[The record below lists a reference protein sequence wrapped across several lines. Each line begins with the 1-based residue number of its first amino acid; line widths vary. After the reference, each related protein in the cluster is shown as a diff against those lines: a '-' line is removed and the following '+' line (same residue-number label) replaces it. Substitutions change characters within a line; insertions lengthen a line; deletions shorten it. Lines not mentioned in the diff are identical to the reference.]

1 MCGLFSSPQLLVRI
15 CIISERVSNHNVGL
29 PLELVGVLR
38 NKNYSL
44 RFLFD
49 SRVIGTERLSNQYS
63 DSVQKGSNIC
73 LSEIATIFETFSRLY
88 RSLNILELVLVPFF
102 PQPQ

>member
-15 CIISERVSNHNVGL
+15 CIISERVSSHNVGL

-63 DSVQKGSNIC
+63 DSVQKGKKGRTSVYQKSQRYLK
-73 LSEIATIFETFSRLY
+73 LSVGCIDR
-88 RSLNILELVLVPFF
+88 
-102 PQPQ
+102 